1 MSNRLFKISIGILA
15 LIILMLSLLYVSAFY
30 LLDRP
35 VSHIDSYDN
44 DRYILDVSKGGNLNQ
59 ISQQLANQN
68 IIAYPKLLT
77 AWALISDQH
86 NIMAGE
92 YQITPKDS
100 ALSIL
105 DKLSR
110 GLVVSRSITFPE
122 GWSFKQWIDHLA
134 TFEQFSYLNAKTT
147 AQILQ
152 ESGIELIHPEGWFYP
167 NTYNFTKQD
176 KVTVIL
182 NQAHS
187 RMKSELAEAW
197 QSRKQ
202 GLPYKTAY
210 EALIMA
216 SIIEKETGRADERGA
231 IAGVFVRRLEQ
242 GMRLQTDPTVIYG
255 LGDKY
260 DGDLRKKD
268 LLELTPYNTYK
279 INGLP
284 PTPIAMP
291 GLAAIKAALNPQQGN
306 SLYFVARGDGSHQFS
321 DTIAE
326 HIKAVRYYQ
335 IEKRSSDYRSAP
347 Q

>member
-15 LIILMLSLLYVSAFY
+15 LIILMLSLLYVSVFY

-35 VSHIDSYDN
+35 VSHIDSYDD

-92 YQITPKDS
+92 YQITSKDS

-134 TFEQFSYLNAKTT
+134 TFEQFSYLNTKTT

-197 QSRKQ
+197 QSKKQ

>member
-15 LIILMLSLLYVSAFY
+15 LIILMLSLLYVSVFY

-92 YQITPKDS
+92 YQITSKDS

-197 QSRKQ
+197 QSKKQ

>member
-1 MSNRLFKISIGILA
+1 MSNRLFKISVGILA